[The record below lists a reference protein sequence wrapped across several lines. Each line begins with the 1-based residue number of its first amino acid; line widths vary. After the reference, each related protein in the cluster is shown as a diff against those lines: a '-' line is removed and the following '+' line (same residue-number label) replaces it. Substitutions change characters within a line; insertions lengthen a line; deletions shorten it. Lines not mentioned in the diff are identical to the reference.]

1 MGIANNHSDVTHWW
15 GKKGTP
21 WEPYTMD
28 RLRADIAEA
37 LGEQE
42 GEVGMYTGVVQ
53 TKYDGQINLWS
64 DTKKSKSLAKIKDG
78 TTVTIQE
85 EVGAGW
91 CKVDYNGLEGFCD
104 GKYLVNR
111 KPVDEP
117 DTGEPETPP
126 EMPEIEENETEDGK
140 IIIDVTFRG
149 ISPAQLD
156 AVLEVLGLA

>member
-1 MGIANNHSDVTHWW
+1 MGIANNHSDVAHWW

-28 RLRADIAEA
+28 RLRADIAET

-78 TTVTIQE
+78 TIVTI
-85 EVGAGW
+85 
-91 CKVDYNGLEGFCD
+91 
-104 GKYLVNR
+104 
-111 KPVDEP
+111 
-117 DTGEPETPP
+117 
-126 EMPEIEENETEDGK
+126 
-140 IIIDVTFRG
+140 
-149 ISPAQLD
+149 
-156 AVLEVLGLA
+156 